1 MKKSEAA
8 SAARA
13 LDKVIEICGSQSA
26 LARKLQLQQPSINS
40 WKLRGKIPA
49 EKCLLIEKI
58 VGGVVTR
65 YEMRP
70 DIFGKAEEV

>member
-1 MKKSEAA
+1 MSMTKTNAN

-13 LDKVIEICGSQSA
+13 LDKVISILGSQSA
-26 LARKLQLQQPSINS
+26 LARKLNLQQPSINS

-58 VGGVVTR
+58 VGGEVTR

-70 DIFGKAEEV
+70 DIFGKAG